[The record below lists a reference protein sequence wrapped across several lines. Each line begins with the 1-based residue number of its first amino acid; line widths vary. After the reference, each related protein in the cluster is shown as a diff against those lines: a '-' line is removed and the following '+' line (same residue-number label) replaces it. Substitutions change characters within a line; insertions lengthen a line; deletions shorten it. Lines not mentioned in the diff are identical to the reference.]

1 MYQHVELFLK
11 KILYLLENK
20 LYKEALDVL
29 NENKTN
35 IDSYFPPFFSNAIKL
50 KLNMILNENLT
61 QEDVDLLLTIID
73 QYTSNP
79 EKICANLIMIT
90 LLHSLLYL
98 NNDDE
103 IKEKILD
110 VMSDPV
116 YSTDYF
122 IYVANTYI
130 EMKDKID
137 ITPLIVAYD
146 SSLHDVIKPI
156 IDSYSGLF
164 LRGRLI

>member
-1 MYQHVELFLK
+1 MYQHVELALK
-11 KILYLLENK
+11 KLLYLLENK

-35 IDSYFPPFFSNAIKL
+35 IDSYFPSYFSDAIKL
-50 KLNMILNENLT
+50 KLNMILNENLSK
-61 QEDVDLLLTIID
+61 EDIDLLLTIID

-79 EKICANLIMIT
+79 EKMCVDLIMIT

-98 NNDDE
+98 NNDE

-130 EMKDKID
+130 EMKDKVD

>member
-1 MYQHVELFLK
+1 LYQHVELALK
-11 KILYLLENK
+11 KLLYLLENK

-35 IDSYFPPFFSNAIKL
+35 IDSYFPSDFSDAIKL
-50 KLNMILNENLT
+50 KLNMILNENLSK
-61 QEDVDLLLTIID
+61 EDIDLLLTIID

-79 EKICANLIMIT
+79 EKMCVDLIMIT

-98 NNDDE
+98 NNDE

-130 EMKDKID
+130 EMKDKVD

>member
-1 MYQHVELFLK
+1 LYQHVELALK
-11 KILYLLENK
+11 KLLYLLENK

-35 IDSYFPPFFSNAIKL
+35 IDSYFPSYFSDAIKL
-50 KLNMILNENLT
+50 KLNMILNENLSK
-61 QEDVDLLLTIID
+61 EDIDLLLTIID

-79 EKICANLIMIT
+79 EKMCVDLIMIT

-98 NNDDE
+98 NNDE

-130 EMKDKID
+130 EMKDKVD